1 MSSSQQ
7 QESHND
13 GPDNVD
19 GEGGEGATAMD
30 TTATATSTWDLAREA
45 SSKLVLQSHLED
57 METRATKQKEEL
69 QQLRRRTE
77 DAETSLA
84 GSRMK
89 IETLESTVQEK
100 NDIAERFEK
109 ELRGGEKENEI
120 LKESTESERERADR
134 SQVESDRLREEIR
147 YVKINKQTHTHTYTI
162 KIIKNAKRYVCVWSG
177 RIILFSHEDYCGC
190 ILLYLIFFNIILIYY
205 SSLPSFALILSLLV

>member
-19 GEGGEGATAMD
+19 GEGGGGEGATAMD

-69 QQLRRRTE
+69 QQLRRRTD

-84 GSRMK
+84 GSRRK

-100 NDIAERFEK
+100 TDIAERLEK
-109 ELRGGEKENEI
+109 ELRGGEKENGI

-147 YVKINKQTHTHTYTI
+147 YVKINEQTHTHTHTHTQS
-162 KIIKNAKRYVCVWSG
+162 K
-177 RIILFSHEDYCGC
+177 
-190 ILLYLIFFNIILIYY
+190 
-205 SSLPSFALILSLLV
+205 

>member
-19 GEGGEGATAMD
+19 GEGGGEGATAMD

-69 QQLRRRTE
+69 QQLRRRTD

-84 GSRMK
+84 GSRRK

-100 NDIAERFEK
+100 TDIAERFEK
-109 ELRGGEKENEI
+109 ELRGGEKENGI

-147 YVKINKQTHTHTYTI
+147 YVKINKQTHTHIHNQNNKKCETLCMCLI
-162 KIIKNAKRYVCVWSG
+162 WK
-177 RIILFSHEDYCGC
+177 DYS
-190 ILLYLIFFNIILIYY
+190 FF
-205 SSLPSFALILSLLV
+205 P

>member
-7 QESHND
+7 QEPLND

-19 GEGGEGATAMD
+19 GEGGEEGVTAMD
-30 TTATATSTWDLAREA
+30 TTAATATSTWDLAREA
-45 SSKLVLQSHLED
+45 SSKMVIQSVLED

-69 QQLRRRTE
+69 QQLRRRAD

-100 NDIAERFEK
+100 TEIAERLEN
-109 ELRGGEKENEI
+109 ELRGGEKENGI
-120 LKESTESERERADR
+120 LKESTQSERERADR
-134 SQVESDRLREEIR
+134 SQVESDRLREEIM
-147 YVKINKQTHTHTYTI
+147 YAKIK
-162 KIIKNAKRYVCVWSG
+162 KK
-177 RIILFSHEDYCGC
+177 
-190 ILLYLIFFNIILIYY
+190 
-205 SSLPSFALILSLLV
+205 

>member
-19 GEGGEGATAMD
+19 GEGGGGEGATAMD

-45 SSKLVLQSHLED
+45 SSKMVLQSHFED

-69 QQLRRRTE
+69 QQLRRRTD

-84 GSRMK
+84 GSRRK

-100 NDIAERFEK
+100 TDIAERFEK
-109 ELRGGEKENEI
+109 ELRGGEKENGI

-147 YVKINKQTHTHTYTI
+147 YVKINKQTHIHN
-162 KIIKNAKRYVCVWSG
+162 KKNKKCETLCLCLIWK
-177 RIILFSHEDYCGC
+177 D
-190 ILLYLIFFNIILIYY
+190 IFF
-205 SSLPSFALILSLLV
+205 SP

>member
-7 QESHND
+7 QESHDN
-13 GPDNVD
+13 GPNNVD
-19 GEGGEGATAMD
+19 GEGGGGEGEGTTAMD

-45 SSKLVLQSHLED
+45 SSKMVIQSVLED

-69 QQLRRRTE
+69 QQLRRRAD

-89 IETLESTVQEK
+89 IETLESTVQDK
-100 NDIAERFEK
+100 TDIAERLEK
-109 ELRGGEKENEI
+109 ELRGGEKENGI

-147 YVKINKQTHTHTYTI
+147 YVKINK
-162 KIIKNAKRYVCVWSG
+162 
-177 RIILFSHEDYCGC
+177 
-190 ILLYLIFFNIILIYY
+190 
-205 SSLPSFALILSLLV
+205 

>member
-19 GEGGEGATAMD
+19 GEEGGGATAMD
-30 TTATATSTWDLAREA
+30 TTATATSTSTWDLAREA

-69 QQLRRRTE
+69 QQLRRRTD

-84 GSRMK
+84 GSRRK

-100 NDIAERFEK
+100 TDIAERLEK
-109 ELRGGEKENEI
+109 ELRGGEKENGI

-147 YVKINKQTHTHTYTI
+147 YVKINKQTHIHN
-162 KIIKNAKRYVCVWSG
+162 KKNKNAKRYVCV
-177 RIILFSHEDYCGC
+177 
-190 ILLYLIFFNIILIYY
+190 
-205 SSLPSFALILSLLV
+205 